1 VQPDPEPLRNA
12 FVRSDQ
18 YSFIRQ
24 GIPSLSMDVGYV
36 KGSPEAAMAKKW
48 LTERYHAPSD
58 DLNQPVDLA
67 AAGKYEDMMA
77 ALALKVA
84 DSQQP
89 PQWKGDS
96 FFRRFVP
103 QGSNGH

>member
-1 VQPDPEPLRNA
+1 
-12 FVRSDQ
+12 
-18 YSFIRQ
+18 
-24 GIPSLSMDVGYV
+24 
-36 KGSPEAAMAKKW
+36 
-48 LTERYHAPSD
+48 
-58 DLNQPVDLA
+58 
-67 AAGKYEDMMA
+67 MMA